1 MSKVMVD
8 ELVASDAQ
16 GASLYEEIVETWES
30 IVAENT
36 NEIGLVTASQ
46 ARDWL
51 AFKDSF
57 TARIIRLGEKSV
69 ANGVWDIDELANLRR
84 TLGGATY
91 VSGNDL
97 RARLAADKN
106 VATQDSP
113 DQTRKTQGLIGKLK
127 GMLSR

>member
-1 MSKVMVD
+1 MSKAMVD
-8 ELVASDAQ
+8 ELAVSDAQ

-30 IVAENT
+30 VVAENT

-51 AFKDSF
+51 SFKDDF

-69 ANGVWDIDELANLRR
+69 ANGSWDIDELAKLRQ
-84 TLGGATY
+84 TLKGATY
-91 VSGNDL
+91 VPGEEL
-97 RARLAADKN
+97 RNRLTADKT